1 MTAKART
8 NNPLDARGW
17 VSRPATAVTEPVPV
31 DRAPRSRTAG
41 APRAFTPD
49 ASVEDLV
56 RRARA
61 GSPVAFGEI
70 VARFE
75 SPVFNFLLRRGASA
89 EDAEELA
96 QDTFVRAWRRLDLY
110 DARWSFATWL
120 FALARRLSATRSR
133 RRAPASEGSEALGS
147 VSVHADPGRELAR
160 TEERASLWSIAERV
174 LEDDPRSALWLRY
187 AEDLSIEEIA
197 RVLGRSQV
205 SVRVMLFRARAKLGK
220 ALEPARRGSSAF
232 AGPAESTQWRKAGI

>member
-1 MTAKART
+1 VTESL
-8 NNPLDARGW
+8 PLDR
-17 VSRPATAVTEPVPV
+17 ATPFGTP
-31 DRAPRSRTAG
+31 DRAVRSEAG
-41 APRAFTPD
+41 G
-49 ASVEDLV
+49 ASIEDLV

-61 GSPVAFGEI
+61 GSPAAFGEL
-70 VARFE
+70 VERFE
-75 SPVFNFLLRRGASA
+75 SPVFNFLLRRGAGA

-110 DARWSFATWL
+110 DPRWSFATWL

-133 RRAPASEGSEALGS
+133 RSAPAIEGGDALGD
-147 VSVHADPGRELAR
+147 VPVQADPAREVAR

-174 LEDDPRSALWLRY
+174 LEDDPLSALWLRY

-205 SVRVMLFRARAKLGK
+205 SVRVILFRARAKLGK
-220 ALEPARRGSSAF
+220 ALEPARSGSSAF
-232 AGPAESTQWRKAGI
+232 SGPAETTQWRKAGI